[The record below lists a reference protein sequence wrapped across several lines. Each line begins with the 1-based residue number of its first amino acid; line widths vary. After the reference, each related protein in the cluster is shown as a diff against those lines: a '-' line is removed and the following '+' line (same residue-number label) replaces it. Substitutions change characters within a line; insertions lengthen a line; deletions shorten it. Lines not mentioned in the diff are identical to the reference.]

1 MRNEPKMTQSAHHIS
16 VIICACSEDRWNELI
31 AAVGSV
37 QQQTLPPGEIIVVI
51 DHNPGLLKRVRENVA
66 GVVVV
71 ENTEAHGLSGAR
83 NSGIAVAK
91 SQVVAFLDDD
101 AIASP
106 GWLMIL
112 NEAFSDPKVLGVGGA
127 VLPRWVDDEPTWLP
141 EEFHWIVG
149 CTYRGMPQSTA
160 RIRNPI
166 GANMSFRR
174 EVFETLGG
182 FRSGLGRVGTRPLG
196 CEETELCIRACQLW
210 PHYTFL
216 YQPPASVFHRVPANR
231 TCWGYFCSRCFSEG
245 LSKAIVSRYVGA
257 KDGLASERAYTLRTL
272 PNGIICGL
280 ADTLFRRDLSGL
292 ARAGAIIAGLAVT
305 TAGYVVGSIFSRVPK
320 SNNMAGINVTSIR
333 YQRRWTH
340 RPIIQTDSGC
350 KETEDSYRQI
360 EELSKEIK

>member
-1 MRNEPKMTQSAHHIS
+1 MTQSAYHIS
-16 VIICACSEDRWNELI
+16 VIICAYSEDRWNELI

-51 DHNPGLLKRVRENVA
+51 DHNPGLLKRVRENVP

-182 FRSGLGRVGTRPLG
+182 FRSGLGRVSTRPLG

-210 PHYTFL
+210 PHSTFL
-216 YQPPASVFHRVPANR
+216 YQPHASVFHRVPANR

-245 LSKAIVSRYVGA
+245 LSKAAVARYVGIT
-257 KDGLASERAYTLRTL
+257 DSLSSERTYTCQTL
-272 PNGIICGL
+272 PRGFFHGITD
-280 ADTLFRRDLSGL
+280 ALFRFDLSGFL
-292 ARAGAIIAGLAVT
+292 RTGAIVVGLGITMMGYLVGTIAQRSVLRKKVSAGAKLPFQTI
-305 TAGYVVGSIFSRVPK
+305 TARK
-320 SNNMAGINVTSIR
+320 
-333 YQRRWTH
+333 
-340 RPIIQTDSGC
+340 
-350 KETEDSYRQI
+350 
-360 EELSKEIK
+360 